1 MKGAREDHGA
11 RIGEEDL
18 MTTTT
23 GSVPAAAGAA
33 PRLSAH
39 PRHGHAVEIAQGVLV
54 ALFIALVVML
64 LLAAQPPARSEVD
77 LAQRPAGSAPARA

>member
-1 MKGAREDHGA
+1 
-11 RIGEEDL
+11 

-64 LLAAQPPARSEVD
+64 LLAAQPPARSEDDV
-77 LAQRPAGSAPARA
+77 ARRPAEAAPLLA